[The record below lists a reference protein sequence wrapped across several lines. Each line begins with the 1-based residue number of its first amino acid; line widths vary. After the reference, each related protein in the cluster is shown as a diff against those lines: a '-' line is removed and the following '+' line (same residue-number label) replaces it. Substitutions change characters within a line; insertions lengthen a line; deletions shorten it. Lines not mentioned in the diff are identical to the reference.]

1 MKTPF
6 IILFFFV
13 SFIGLAQNNY
23 IVKTEDGRRVLLK
36 ADYTW
41 EYIDLEIPA
50 AKNADSTLVAAT
62 LPVASN
68 TCDLAPDFEEP
79 KLNNKVQSQLKKGRA
94 TMKYVKKKVAK
105 DYNCNEEDVLLIS
118 YKEQK
123 EKGSYTLCANGSRVA
138 YKRIGNKIMK
148 KGKLF

>member
-6 IILFFFV
+6 FIFLFFV
-13 SFIGLAQNNY
+13 SCVSFSQNNH

-41 EYIDLEIPA
+41 EYIDSETPVDKTADSNLVNESIPA
-50 AKNADSTLVAAT
+50 KTNEC
-62 LPVASN
+62 N
-68 TCDLAPDFEEP
+68 LAQNFTEP
-79 KLNNKVQSQLKKGRA
+79 KLDNKIQSQLKKGRA
-94 TMKYVKKKVAK
+94 TMKHVKSKVAK
-105 DYNCNEEDVLLIS
+105 DYNCDVNDVILLS

-123 EKGSYTLCANGSRVA
+123 ESGVYGFCAHGNKVT
-138 YKRIGNKIMK
+138 YKRLGNSIMK